1 MSTRRLFS
9 TALSLN
15 RGPSP
20 RLAASCSAL
29 QAVQHRTHLESES
42 ITSPVVVPMGSEG
55 CSSQDSRHRRAKALT
70 HRIQAGQLII
80 VTNLQRPRRLAGD
93 SNSQPAGNIAQFA
106 EPPSSGTLWYHLE
119 FVASSSRSGWSYWF
133 KGTNVTLILDHGD

>member
-106 EPPSSGTLWYHLE
+106 EPPAGNI
-119 FVASSSRSGWSYWF
+119 VASSSRSGWSYWF
-133 KGTNVTLILDHGD
+133 KGDNVTLNLDHGD